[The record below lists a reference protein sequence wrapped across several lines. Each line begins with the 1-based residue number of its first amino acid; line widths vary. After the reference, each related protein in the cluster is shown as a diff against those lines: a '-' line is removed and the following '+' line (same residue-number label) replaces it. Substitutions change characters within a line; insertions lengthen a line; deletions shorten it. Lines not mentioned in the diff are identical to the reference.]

1 MHFVHLAQRI
11 FDTPLLVH
19 PAKAEII
26 LSVLAPRVGIAGIVR
41 ADGSLVAPAALAAD
55 EDQDFGAPG
64 RSGETGYDNLGG
76 VAVIAI
82 EGTLV
87 QKAGSLRPWSGMTG
101 YDGIR
106 QNFLTALT
114 DPDVDA
120 ILLDIDSPGG
130 EVYGLFDL
138 VDTIYRARGEK
149 PVWAVL
155 DERADSAAYAIASA
169 ADHVT
174 VPRTGEAGSIGVIL
188 VHVDSSRA
196 LDAAGL
202 TVRLIT
208 YGDRKADGNP
218 YQPLTDEVA
227 SRVQADVNQ
236 IGRMF
241 IDTVARNRAMSA
253 DTVRDMQADT
263 FLGAQAV
270 EQGLAD
276 EVMAPDEA
284 FRALLE
290 SVTGNADNAAQPV
303 SPAVPVVSGPI

>member
-1 MHFVHLAQRI
+1 MHLVHLAQRL

-26 LSVLAPRVGIAGIVR
+26 LSVLAPRMGIAGILR
-41 ADGSLVAPAALAAD
+41 TDGSRVQPVALMPDDEPA
-55 EDQDFGAPG
+55 FNAPG
-64 RSGETGYDNLGG
+64 RDGETGYDNLHGI
-76 VAVIAI
+76 AVMAI

-87 QKAGSLRPWSGMTG
+87 QKAGLLRPLSGMTG

-114 DPDVDA
+114 DPDIDA

-138 VDTIYRARGEK
+138 VDTIYDARGTK

-169 ADHVT
+169 ADRIT
-174 VPRTGEAGSIGVIL
+174 IPRTGEAGSVGVLL
-188 VHVDSSRA
+188 VHIDTSRA

-208 YGDRKADGNP
+208 YGERKADGNP
-218 YQPLTDEVA
+218 YQPLAAAVA
-227 SRVQADVNQ
+227 TRVQADVDR
-236 IGRMF
+236 IGELF
-241 IDTVARNRAMSA
+241 VQTVARNRGIPA
-253 DTVRDMQADT
+253 DAVRATQAGT
-263 FLGAQAV
+263 FLGSDAV

-276 EVMAPDEA
+276 AVMAPHEA
-284 FRALLE
+284 FRALLA
-290 SVTGNADNAAQPV
+290 SVADNASQTVTFPDRRKQ
-303 SPAVPVVSGPI
+303 

>member
-1 MHFVHLAQRI
+1 MHLVHIAQRLL
-11 FDTPLLVH
+11 DTPLLVH

-26 LSVLAPRVGIAGIVR
+26 LAVLAPRMGIAGILR
-41 ADGSLVAPAALAAD
+41 ADGSLVQPAALLTDD
-55 EDQDFGAPG
+55 EPAYGAPG
-64 RSGETGYDNLGG
+64 RAGEAGYDNLGG
-76 VAVIAI
+76 VAVIPV

-101 YDGIR
+101 YDGVR

-114 DPDVDA
+114 DPDVNA
-120 ILLDIDSPGG
+120 IMLDIDSPGG

-138 VDTIYRARGEK
+138 VDTIHAARGTK

-155 DERADSAAYAIASA
+155 DEIADSAAYAIASA
-169 ADHVT
+169 ADHIT
-174 VPRTGEAGSIGVIL
+174 VPRTGEAGSIGVLL

-208 YGDRKADGNP
+208 YGERKADGHP
-218 YQPLTDEVA
+218 SQPLADEVA
-227 SRVQADVNQ
+227 GRIQTDINR
-236 IGRMF
+236 IGQMF
-241 IDTVARNRAMSA
+241 VETVARNRDLSA
-253 DTVRDMQADT
+253 DAVRDMQADT
-263 FLGAQAV
+263 FLGSEAV

-284 FRALLE
+284 FRALRATIASATDIPSDLL
-290 SVTGNADNAAQPV
+290 S
-303 SPAVPVVSGPI
+303 